1 MNCDTATKPVEHA
14 EQIQSTVTV
23 GILMDGKYSEQNNP
37 WLKFN
42 RQGTSI
48 QIVVPYAAM
57 KHRHLEALSA
67 INNSSTKLSKFETA
81 DRALTAAQRNTINK
95 SNESGGPRH
104 READWPAAWH
114 RSEIQQGENRMAEQ
128 LPSQCQLQHTGI
140 RLRTIVWTPLFGR
153 HVCDRCEWV

>member
-1 MNCDTATKPVEHA
+1 
-14 EQIQSTVTV
+14 
-23 GILMDGKYSEQNNP
+23 
-37 WLKFN
+37 LKFN

-57 KHRHLEALSA
+57 KHRHLETLSA

-104 READWPAAWH
+104 READWPAA
-114 RSEIQQGENRMAEQ
+114 
-128 LPSQCQLQHTGI
+128 
-140 RLRTIVWTPLFGR
+140 
-153 HVCDRCEWV
+153 